1 MPKFDLDKLKDGN
14 INLCLAEIIGCID
27 DLSARLEALERKEP
41 SIPRDMTHYQVGELY
56 ECYRNGKD
64 KILTPYRREECPKCL
79 HVWNPNNG
87 GEDCPHCTG

>member
-1 MPKFDLDKLKDGN
+1 MPRFDCSKIEGRD
-14 INLCLAEIIGCID
+14 INYGLAEIIIYMN

-41 SIPRDMTHYQVGELY
+41 SSPRDMTHYRIGELY

-79 HVWNPNNG
+79 HVWNPNSG